1 MPGES
6 KTRFGGSYFV
16 GEVTNRWSGISR
28 WLLLGLT
35 SGLSVLTGSF
45 VLHKVMAEE
54 PAGKAAAVKPTA
66 EQLDFFR
73 QQVKPILES
82 RCIKCHGGEAKI
94 RGKLRLTSRAD
105 VLRGG
110 ETGPAVSLTE
120 PAKSLLLE
128 AINYESLEMPPT
140 GKLPQ
145 REIDVLTRWV
155 KQALPFDDKAIV
167 IKPHAPGP
175 PVVDAKARK
184 FWSFQPVASPV
195 VPGVQQGDWVKNPID
210 AFILA
215 GLEKAGLAPSVPVA
229 RTGLLR
235 RLYYNLTGLPPS
247 PEAVKTFLADESP
260 QALEKVVDELL
271 DSPQYGERAAR
282 HWLDLVRYAES
293 NSYERDGT
301 KPFVW
306 RYRDYVIR
314 SLNQDKPYDQF
325 VLEQLAGDELPDRTA
340 DHLIATGY
348 YRLGIWQDE
357 PVDREQE
364 LYEDLDDIVSTT
376 SQVFLGL
383 TLNCAR
389 CHDHKLDPLPQRD
402 YYRFMAF
409 FHGIN
414 RYGVRNAQSVAQFS
428 LRDIMAPQ
436 EQSTHQQQVQA
447 HLKQVAQIEKQIA
460 AIEKRVTSDF
470 QPVEK
475 EDFKFEQHKIPLLK
489 KRVPRLLSQQQFKQY
504 VQLKKKEKQL
514 KNVKPA
520 ALTQALCVTETGR
533 QPRKTFI
540 LARGNAHAPGE
551 EVKPGFPQ
559 VLSFPDPVIAPL
571 PPEKKTSGRRL
582 ALARWIIDRRNPL
595 TARVMVNRLWQQHF
609 GRGIVESPNNFGF
622 QGAVPTHPELLD
634 WLATQLVEGGWKLK
648 PIHKL
653 IVLSNAYQMGS
664 QSHPQGVEKDPENK
678 LFWRFNMRRLAAE
691 EIRDTVLAV
700 NGSLNPKM
708 FGPSIFPDIP
718 AEVKQGQ
725 SRPGEGWGNSSPEE
739 KARRSIYI
747 HSKRSLVF
755 PFLAAFDGPD
765 TDATCPV
772 RFETTQP
779 TQSLEMFNGPFANQQ
794 AAVFG
799 NYLRKQ
805 LGPQDTRGHVELAL
819 GRALQ
824 RPLTADQV
832 EQGLRFIAQLQKEHS
847 VSPAKALD
855 YFCLVLLNLNE
866 LIYLD

>member
-1 MPGES
+1 
-6 KTRFGGSYFV
+6 V
-16 GEVTNRWSGISR
+16 GETMNWCIAISR
-28 WLLLGLT
+28 RLLIGST
-35 SGLSVLTGSF
+35 VLMSL
-45 VLHKVMAEE
+45 VAASLVPPKVTAQE
-54 PAGKAAAVKPTA
+54 PAGKSAVAKPTA
-66 EQLDFFR
+66 EQLEFFR

-82 RCIKCHGGEAKI
+82 RCIKCHGGEVKI

-110 ETGPAVSLTE
+110 ETGPSVSLTE

-155 KQALPFDDKAIV
+155 KQDLPFDDKAIV

-175 PVVDAKARK
+175 PAVDAKARE
-184 FWSFQPVASPV
+184 FWSFQPVSRPV
-195 VPGVQQGDWVKNPID
+195 VPKVQQGDWVKNPID
-210 AFILA
+210 AFVLA
-215 GLEKAGLAPSVPVA
+215 RLEEVGLTPSGPAEKTA
-229 RTGLLR
+229 LLR

-247 PEAVKTFLADESP
+247 PEAMREFLADESP

-271 DSPQYGERAAR
+271 DSQQYGERAGR

-325 VLEQLAGDELPDRTA
+325 ILEQLAGDELSERTA
-340 DHLIATGY
+340 DQLIATGY
-348 YRLGIWQDE
+348 YRLGTWQDE
-357 PVDREQE
+357 PVDRQQE
-364 LYEDLDDIVSTT
+364 LYEDLDDIVTTT

-414 RYGVRNAQSVAQFS
+414 RYGVRNGQSVAQFS
-428 LRDIMAPQ
+428 LRDIMASR
-436 EQSTHQQQVQA
+436 EQSQHQQQVQA

-460 AIEKRVTSDF
+460 EIEKRVVGDF

-514 KNVKPA
+514 KNVKPV
-520 ALTQALCVTETGR
+520 ALTQALCITETGR

-540 LARGNAHAPGE
+540 LARGNAHAPGDQVE
-551 EVKPGFPQ
+551 PGFPE
-559 VLSFPDPVIAPL
+559 VLSFPDPVIKPL
-571 PPEKKTSGRRL
+571 PPEKKSSGRRL

-622 QGAVPTHPELLD
+622 RGTAPTHPELLD

-718 AEVKQGQ
+718 AEVKRGQ
-725 SRPGEGWGNSSPEE
+725 SRPGEGWGNSTPAE

-765 TDATCPV
+765 TDTTCPI

-779 TQSLEMFNGPFANQQ
+779 TQALEMFNGPFAHQQ

-824 RPLTADQV
+824 RPLTADQID
-832 EQGLRFIAQLQKEHS
+832 QGLRFIAQLQKEHS

>member
-1 MPGES
+1 MAR
-6 KTRFGGSYFV
+6 KNRV
-16 GEVTNRWSGISR
+16 GR
-28 WLLLGLT
+28 WLLMRLI
-35 SGLSVLTGSF
+35 GLSLVLTGSF
-45 VLHKVMAEE
+45 VSPQVIAQE
-54 PAGKAAAVKPTA
+54 PADKPAVAKATA
-66 EQLDFFR
+66 EQLEFFR

-82 RCIKCHGGEAKI
+82 RCIKCHGGEANV

-120 PAKSLLLE
+120 PTKSLLLD

-145 REIDVLTRWV
+145 REIDILTRWV

-175 PVVDAKARK
+175 PAVDAKARK
-184 FWSFQPVASPV
+184 FWSFQPVTRPA
-195 VPGVQQGDWVKNPID
+195 VPEVQQGGWVKNPID
-210 AFILA
+210 AFLLA
-215 GLEKAGLAPSVPVA
+215 KLEKAGLAPAPA
-229 RTGLLR
+229 ADKPALLR
-235 RLYYNLTGLPPS
+235 RVYYNLIGLPPT
-247 PEAVKTFLADESP
+247 PEAMRAFLADESP

-271 DSPQYGERAAR
+271 DSPQYGERAGR

-325 VLEQLAGDELPDRTA
+325 ILEQLAGDELPERTA

-348 YRLGIWQDE
+348 YRLGTWQDE
-357 PVDREQE
+357 PVDRVQE
-364 LYEDLDDIVSTT
+364 LYEDLDDIVTTT

-414 RYGVRNAQSVAQFS
+414 RYGVRNRQSVAQFS
-428 LRDIMAPQ
+428 LRDIMAPR
-436 EQSTHQQQVQA
+436 EQAQHQQEVQS
-447 HLKQVAQIEKQIA
+447 HLKQVVQIEKQIA
-460 AIEKRVTSDF
+460 AIEKRVVGDF

-504 VQLKKKEKQL
+504 VDLKKKEKQL
-514 KNVKPA
+514 KNVKPV

-533 QPRKTFI
+533 EPRKTFI
-540 LARGNAHAPGE
+540 LARGNAHAPGKQVE
-551 EVKPGFPQ
+551 PGFPE
-559 VLSFPDPVIAPL
+559 VLSFPDPVIKPL

-582 ALARWIIDRRNPL
+582 ALARWIVDRRNPL

-622 QGAVPTHPELLD
+622 QGTEPTHPELLD

-653 IVLSNAYQMGS
+653 IVLSNAYQMSS
-664 QSHPQGVEKDPENK
+664 QSRPQAIDKDPENK

-718 AEVKQGQ
+718 AEVKRGQ
-725 SRPGEGWGNSSPEE
+725 SRPGEGWGNSTPEE

-765 TDATCPV
+765 TDTTCPI

-779 TQSLEMFNGPFANQQ
+779 TQALEMFNGPFAHRQ

-805 LGPQDTRGHVELAL
+805 LGPEDTRGHVKLAL
-819 GRALQ
+819 RRALQ
-824 RPLTADQV
+824 RPLTGDQV
-832 EQGLRFIAQLQKEHS
+832 EQGVRFIERLQKEQA
-847 VSPAKALD
+847 VSSAKALD
-855 YFCLVLLNLNE
+855 YFCLVVLNLNE